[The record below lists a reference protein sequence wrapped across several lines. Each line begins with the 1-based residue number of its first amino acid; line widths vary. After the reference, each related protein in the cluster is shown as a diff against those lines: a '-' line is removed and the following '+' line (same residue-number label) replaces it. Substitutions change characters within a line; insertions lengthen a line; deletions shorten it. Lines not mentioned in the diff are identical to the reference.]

1 MLYAS
6 GENPEVGDR
15 VTNRGGRV
23 GTVTV
28 IATSLSGI
36 SDLIVKWDDGI
47 VGITYS
53 NAEDFTLIWRAFD
66 LG

>member
-1 MLYAS
+1 MVYAS
-6 GENPEVGDR
+6 GETPEAGDR
-15 VTNRGGRV
+15 VSNTEGRV

-28 IATSLSGI
+28 IATSLTGAF
-36 SDLIVKWDDGI
+36 DLIVKWDDGI

-53 NAEDFTLIWRAFD
+53 NPNNFTLIWRAFD